1 MLLDRCDCSTSDW
14 PSIEN
19 TQASHWTWDAP
30 PWSYCTRERVQ
41 ALLCDLNTRA
51 VNGRFQN
58 LKWFYFK
65 ILEKTFYFKLILYV
79 HKYYLSSSIKRC
91 LTECIILS
99 GYLVDVKWKGLHI
112 RNCSKT
118 FKPYLI
124 SQRIF
129 MCPYRKMGYMY
140 ESLVFINVNW
150 FIYKIID
157 SLSIQATTIITL
169 CLPLT
174 CSMSIK
180 CWIIE
185 YSCFFS
191 LLR

>member
-1 MLLDRCDCSTSDW
+1 MRCTTVKLLYQRKGTGTAMWSEHPCSKW
-14 PSIEN
+14 SISKSEMI
-19 TQASHWTWDAP
+19 
-30 PWSYCTRERVQ
+30 
-41 ALLCDLNTRA
+41 L
-51 VNGRFQN
+51 FQN
-58 LKWFYFK
+58 IGK
-65 ILEKTFYFKLILYV
+65 KTFYFKLILYV
-79 HKYYLSSSIKRC
+79 HKYYLSSSIKHC

-124 SQRIF
+124 SQKIF

-140 ESLVFINVNW
+140 ESSVFINVNW